1 MASPAAPAPTTTTT
15 AAADV
20 DADADA
26 ADAEAT
32 LAHVR
37 AYWLS
42 IVPKSPIYGFLFSG
56 LTITSASSSGH
67 MHATLPLSSTHVNS
81 KSSLHGSVS
90 ATLVDLVGGL
100 AITAAG
106 RREKNGVSVDMH
118 LSFVSGAREGD
129 VLEVEG
135 VADKVGGSLAFT
147 RVVLRKV
154 VQGKGRGEWPVVARG
169 SHTKFVR

>member
-1 MASPAAPAPTTTTT
+1 MASPAAPAPTT
-15 AAADV
+15 AADV
-20 DADADA
+20 DVDDTATDAD
-26 ADAEAT
+26 AT

-42 IVPKSPIYGFLFSG
+42 IQPKSPIYAFLFDGLDISAATCSG
-56 LTITSASSSGH
+56 RI
-67 MHATLPLSSTHVNS
+67 HATLPLSSTHVNS

-106 RREKNGVSVDMH
+106 RRERNGVSVDMH
-118 LSFVSGAREGD
+118 LSFLSGARDGD
-129 VLEVEG
+129 VLDVEG
-135 VADKVGGSLAFT
+135 VAEKVGGSLAFT

-154 VQGKGRGEWPVVARG
+154 MQGCEREAWPIVARG

>member
-1 MASPAAPAPTTTTT
+1 MASPAAPAATTT
-15 AAADV
+15 AADV
-20 DADADA
+20 DADAADA
-26 ADAEAT
+26 AAT

-37 AYWLS
+37 AYWLG
-42 IVPKSPIYGFLFSG
+42 IQPKSPIYAFLFPA
-56 LTITSASSSGH
+56 LTITAASSRGH
-67 MHATLPLSSTHVNS
+67 IHATLPLSSTHVNS

-90 ATLVDLVGGL
+90 ATLVDLIGGL

-135 VADKVGGSLAFT
+135 VADKVGGTLAFT

-169 SHTKFVR
+169 SHTKFVRM